1 MGLFNI
7 GGLSK
12 DTSRLSAT
20 LLVESIKRLTAS
32 EQKNAG
38 LEAELAALRLENGEL
53 VAKLTKQRVCFCV
66 WCGNGIPYDPNIE
79 GEAKRVGDLAIAH
92 DSICHSNPLVIERD
106 SLRAQLQSANAKLA
120 EQDRYH
126 LQLVELTGEEYRLLV
141 EERTS
146 LLAKL
151 EAAEARGKWIPC
163 SERMPDKDGEYLV
176 WISNDTDNADGIYLE
191 LRIYQRYWE
200 GFDES
205 VVTHWMPLPAPPTE
219 PTMTQDPEVG

>member
-1 MGLFNI
+1 MTD
-7 GGLSK
+7 SK
-12 DTSRLSAT
+12 SLREKLDAMVRRT
-20 LLVESIKRLTAS
+20 EPQFLTALPP
-32 EQKNAG
+32 G
-38 LEAELAALRLENGEL
+38 RIYTVAL
-53 VAKLTKQRVCFCV
+53 
-66 WCGNGIPYDPNIE
+66 D
-79 GEAKRVGDLAIAH
+79 
-92 DSICHSNPLVIERD
+92 
-106 SLRAQLQSANAKLA
+106 
-120 EQDRYH
+120 
-126 LQLVELTGEEYRLLV
+126 
-141 EERTS
+141 

-151 EAAEARGKWIPC
+151 DTVEARGKWIPC

>member
-1 MGLFNI
+1 MSEHDEALR
-7 GGLSK
+7 K
-12 DTSRLSAT
+12 RLEKMVLDHARLHGDGPYAPKSSAAWCDA
-20 LLVESIKRLTAS
+20 VESV
-32 EQKNAG
+32 
-38 LEAELAALRLENGEL
+38 AL
-53 VAKLTKQRVCFCV
+53 
-66 WCGNGIPYDPNIE
+66 D
-79 GEAKRVGDLAIAH
+79 
-92 DSICHSNPLVIERD
+92 
-106 SLRAQLQSANAKLA
+106 
-120 EQDRYH
+120 
-126 LQLVELTGEEYRLLV
+126 
-141 EERTS
+141 

-151 EAAEARGKWIPC
+151 DTVEAREPKWIPC